1 MIQRFLNI
9 SSILMPGALV
19 VSMVAA
25 VGAQAP
31 AAPAAPARGPAA
43 PTPPCGPGVTGKNI
57 ASDSRCFELRTY
69 TVKGEGPGS
78 IDLLHSRFRENTN
91 RLFRKHGMTIVGFW
105 QPLNAGMENTL
116 IYLLA
121 YKDARGPR
129 RGVERIPN
137 GSGMDEGREGDA
149 GRHRGSI
156 GLPEFDRLRADEIA
170 TPLLVPAWLGRC
182 ATSSATRAPPLL
194 LLTGRAY
201 TRAC

>member
-25 VGAQAP
+25 AGAQAP

-121 YKDARGPR
+121 YKDAAARDAAWNAFRTDPEWMKVVKEMQVGTAVQSVFMNSTDYGP
-129 RGVERIPN
+129 
-137 GSGMDEGREGDA
+137 MK
-149 GRHRGSI
+149 
-156 GLPEFDRLRADEIA
+156 
-170 TPLLVPAWLGRC
+170 
-182 ATSSATRAPPLL
+182 
-194 LLTGRAY
+194 
-201 TRAC
+201 